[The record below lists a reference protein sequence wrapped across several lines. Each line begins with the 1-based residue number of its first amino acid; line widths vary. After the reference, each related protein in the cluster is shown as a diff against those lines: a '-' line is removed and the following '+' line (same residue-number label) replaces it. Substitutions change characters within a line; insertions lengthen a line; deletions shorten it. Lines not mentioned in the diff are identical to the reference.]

1 MSFLY
6 LCTKIIFVMKNIY
19 SANTK
24 MADLILGNSKLLL
37 MIPRFGMDLGF
48 GDHSIAEVCEKHHVN
63 PQFFLMICNVYSNPD
78 FTPSADDIKSVD
90 SKALISYLL
99 ESHKYYLHERIP
111 HIEEHLNHIIEA
123 CIPKYGNTLRR
134 FFDEYK
140 NEVVDH
146 FIYEE
151 KNVFP
156 YLQQIVDNNVKSDY
170 KIKVFHENHT
180 NIEDKLLD
188 LMNILIKYLP
198 SDIFPKE
205 RIEIALDINELS
217 ADLMSHA
224 LIEERVLIPFVKTL
238 EA

>member
-1 MSFLY
+1 
-6 LCTKIIFVMKNIY
+6 MKNIF
-19 SANTK
+19 SENMK
-24 MADLILGNSKLLL
+24 MADLVLGNSKLLL
-37 MIPRFGMDLGF
+37 MFPRFGMNLGF
-48 GDHSIAEVCEKHHVN
+48 GDHSIAEVCAMNNVST
-63 PQFFLMICNVYSNPD
+63 PFFLMICNVYCNND
-78 FTPSADDIKSVD
+78 YTPSPEDIESVD
-90 SKALISYLL
+90 LKALINYLL
-99 ESHKYYLHERIP
+99 ESHKYYLNERLP
-111 HIEEHLNHIIEA
+111 HIEEHLDHIINA
-123 CIPKYGNTLRR
+123 CNPKYGNMLRR

-156 YLQQIVDNNVKSDY
+156 YLQQLVNQDVKTDY

-180 NIEDKLLD
+180 NIEDKLSD
-188 LMNILIKYLP
+188 LMNILVKYLP
-198 SDIFPKE
+198 ADVFPKE
-205 RIEIALDINELS
+205 RIDIALDINGLS

>member
-1 MSFLY
+1 
-6 LCTKIIFVMKNIY
+6 MKNIF
-19 SANTK
+19 SENMK
-24 MADLILGNSKLLL
+24 MADLVLGNSKLLL
-37 MIPRFGMDLGF
+37 MFPRFGMNLGF
-48 GDHSIAEVCEKHHVN
+48 GDHSIAEVCAMNNVST
-63 PQFFLMICNVYSNPD
+63 PFFLMICNVYCNND
-78 FTPSADDIKSVD
+78 YTPSPEDIESVD
-90 SKALISYLL
+90 LKALINYLL
-99 ESHKYYLHERIP
+99 ESHKYYLNERLP
-111 HIEEHLNHIIEA
+111 HIEEHLDHIINA
-123 CIPKYGNTLRR
+123 CNPKYGNMLRR

-156 YLQQIVDNNVKSDY
+156 YLQQLVNQDVKTDY

-180 NIEDKLLD
+180 NIEDKLSD
-188 LMNILIKYLP
+188 LMNILVKYLP
-198 SDIFPKE
+198 ADVFPKE

-217 ADLMSHA
+217 SDLMSHA